1 MITIYLAGPINSCSD
16 AECKDWRAAATAFF
30 LAPGM
35 NAFYGEIQILDPM
48 RRDYRGQEMSPEVRH
63 LIVKG
68 DKTDYR
74 QADILLVYSPK
85 PSYGTA
91 MEMFDAFENLKKWV
105 VVVNADE
112 FPSPWL
118 DEHCDYREPTF
129 EKAFDRVLGII
140 KEMR

>member
-1 MITIYLAGPINSCSD
+1 MTTIYLAGPINNCTD
-16 AECKDWRAAATAFF
+16 DECKDWRAAARDFF
-30 LAPGM
+30 DKNGDG
-35 NAFYGEIQILDPM
+35 NGDFVRILDPM
-48 RRDYRGQEMSPEVRH
+48 RRDYRGKETDSHIRH

-74 QADILLVYSPK
+74 SADILLVYSPK

-91 MEMFDAFENLKKWV
+91 MEIFDAYENLHKWV

-118 DEHCDYREPTF
+118 VEHCDYRVPTF
-129 EKAFDRVLGII
+129 EKAFDTIGQII
-140 KEMR
+140 KEMM